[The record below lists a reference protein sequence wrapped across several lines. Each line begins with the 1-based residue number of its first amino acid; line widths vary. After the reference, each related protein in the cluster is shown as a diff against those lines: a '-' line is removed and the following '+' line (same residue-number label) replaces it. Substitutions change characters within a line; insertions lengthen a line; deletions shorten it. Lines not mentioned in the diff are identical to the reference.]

1 MAGHGSRG
9 CGSCK
14 IQEDKGMKYIDREG
28 NITTEDSGQDRFLRW
43 MYNHRT
49 GRMALKILVQPV
61 VSKAGGWLLDSRCS
75 RVLIKPFVKRQGISL
90 DLYERKEYASY
101 NDFFT
106 RQIKKEYRPAEG
118 DADTLISPC
127 DGKLSVYPIDG
138 KRRFSIKGTEYTVDS
153 LLRSGHM
160 ARRYQGGY
168 ACIFRLT
175 VDDYHRYCYVDNG
188 RKSMNIR
195 IPGVFHTVNPAANEV
210 CPIYKENTREFS
222 LLQSEHFKVVL
233 MMEVGAL
240 LVGRITNYH
249 EEETVKKGEEKGRF
263 EFGGSTVILLFQ
275 KDAVKFDQRFLYNTE
290 NGYETIVKMG
300 ERLGEAADKE

>member
-1 MAGHGSRG
+1 M
-9 CGSCK
+9 
-14 IQEDKGMKYIDREG
+14 
-28 NITTEDSGQDRFLRW
+28 
-43 MYNHRT
+43 T
-49 GRMALKILVQPV
+49 GVQTCALPIL
-61 VSKAGGWLLDSRCS
+61 
-75 RVLIKPFVKRQGISL
+75 
-90 DLYERKEYASY
+90 
-101 NDFFT
+101 
-106 RQIKKEYRPAEG
+106 KKEYRPAEG

-300 ERLGEAADKE
+300 ERLGEAADEE

>member
-1 MAGHGSRG
+1 
-9 CGSCK
+9 
-14 IQEDKGMKYIDREG
+14 
-28 NITTEDSGQDRFLRW
+28 
-43 MYNHRT
+43 
-49 GRMALKILVQPV
+49 
-61 VSKAGGWLLDSRCS
+61 
-75 RVLIKPFVKRQGISL
+75 
-90 DLYERKEYASY
+90 
-101 NDFFT
+101 
-106 RQIKKEYRPAEG
+106 
-118 DADTLISPC
+118 
-127 DGKLSVYPIDG
+127 
-138 KRRFSIKGTEYTVDS
+138 
-153 LLRSGHM
+153 M

-300 ERLGEAADKE
+300 ERLGEAADEE